1 MPLQHMAKETEMQM
15 KIFAETDSKHG
26 DMVYIK
32 DVFATPCCLIA
43 SCIVWI
49 LPSIP
54 TMDIKDVLTNDLGM
68 EMMHAFISACC
79 VFAGVLS
86 GFHLTPIFC
95 CALNKCIDL
104 FYGGNVR
111 EFVCIYYICFFL
123 HEANLHG
130 LWKQK

>member
-1 MPLQHMAKETEMQM
+1 MPNEQSKGMPLQHMAKETEMQTE
-15 KIFAETDSKHG
+15 IFAEMDSKHG
-26 DMVYIK
+26 DMVYNK

-54 TMDIKDVLTNDLGM
+54 TMEINGVLTNDLVI
-68 EMMHAFISACC
+68 EMMHAFVSACC

-95 CALNKCIDL
+95 CALTSALTYSMVAMFGTSCA
-104 FYGGNVR
+104 
-111 EFVCIYYICFFL
+111 FL
-123 HEANLHG
+123 ISVFRS
-130 LWKQK
+130 

>member
-1 MPLQHMAKETEMQM
+1 MARV
-15 KIFAETDSKHG
+15 ARKHG
-26 DMVYIK
+26 GMVYIK

-54 TMDIKDVLTNDLGM
+54 TIDIKDVLTNDLEM
-68 EMMHAFISACC
+68 DMMHAFISACC

-95 CALNKCIDL
+95 RALTSAL
-104 FYGGNVR
+104 TYSMVAMLGNSSAFIISV
-111 EFVCIYYICFFL
+111 FPS
-123 HEANLHG
+123 
-130 LWKQK
+130 